1 MNANGSDTKVATR
14 PPRSL
19 PHAPPGVQR
28 RAAPPGGQRRGA
40 PPGDQRRAGPPSA
53 PRRRPPSPAPP
64 APQRATDAARGPR
77 SAPRPPFVFLVVG
90 LLSGGLVCLLLLNTV
105 LAAGAFRMTSLEQAN
120 ATLARQQQVLQQQ
133 ILYAQS
139 PAAIAKRA
147 RKLGMVAV
155 TEPQFLNVKSG
166 RIYGRPA
173 ALSRRT
179 GN

>member
-1 MNANGSDTKVATR
+1 
-14 PPRSL
+14 
-19 PHAPPGVQR
+19 
-28 RAAPPGGQRRGA
+28 
-40 PPGDQRRAGPPSA
+40 
-53 PRRRPPSPAPP
+53 
-64 APQRATDAARGPR
+64 
-77 SAPRPPFVFLVVG
+77 VFLVVG